1 MEAAPPSDPVAVAQR
16 LRRCF
21 FLVLSFV
28 ILLWLIKLVE
38 SGLSLR
44 LVRLGIYPGTLRG
57 LGGILWA
64 PLIHGSFS
72 HVFAN
77 TAPLIV
83 LGTALLY
90 GYPRAARI
98 ALPVIYLGSGLGVWL
113 FARSAYHI
121 GASGLTFGMMFFVFT
136 IGALRWDK
144 RAIALSL
151 IVFFLYGSMIWG
163 IFPTAPDISFEYHFF
178 GAILGV
184 CLAALLKDRDPAP
197 PEKKYSWEEEHEE
210 PDELMDLFPP
220 EPKEGGPDTPLNRP
234 ENDRRPRLH

>member
-1 MEAAPPSDPVAVAQR
+1 MDAAALSDPIASAQR
-16 LRRCF
+16 LRRSF

-28 ILLWLIKLVE
+28 ILLWLVKLAD
-38 SGLSLR
+38 SGLSLH
-44 LVRLGIYPGTLRG
+44 LVRFGLYPHTLGG

-72 HVFAN
+72 HLFAN
-77 TAPLIV
+77 TAPLVV

-90 GYPRAARI
+90 GYPHSARI
-98 ALPVIYLGSGLGVWL
+98 ALPAIYLGSGVGVWL

-151 IVFFLYGSMIWG
+151 IVFFLYGGMIWG
-163 IFPTAPDISFEYHFF
+163 IFPTAPGISFEYHFF
-178 GAILGV
+178 GALLGV
-184 CLAALLKDRDPAP
+184 TLAVVLKTRDPAP
-197 PEKKYSWEEEHEE
+197 PEKKYSWEEEAEG

-220 EPKEGGPDTPLNRP
+220 ETEEEEVGREADRPDKGSP
-234 ENDRRPRLH
+234 PRLH